1 MIRKRSVLCAFV
13 AALALQAGAQDISI
27 TGSVIDAAA
36 NPVAGATVSLMY
48 AGISTTTGSDGSF
61 TLSQT
66 TAVRSMQEHAAA
78 VSASVAGST
87 IRFSVASPSAVRI
100 DVYSINGRLVLGAL
114 DRTLARGVYSF
125 APSAAEIPSG
135 VYFVKV
141 RIGSWSSVCRMSLS
155 GVRVT
160 GTGLRLVPD
169 INGRPLSKTADVSD
183 TLIATK
189 GGYKTFKKFIASY
202 TLSGQICVLTAI
214 PKSAET
220 AIYSQRVTK
229 SIDWANTTVQV
240 WDYTAANADTSL
252 HLTSTALDGAST
264 VNPYTGNTKCWLVTC
279 GTVGWSTWGFVVS
292 AAVGSV
298 DMSGFYGG
306 SIHFYIRGTS
316 PSVGAF
322 IASTGGAGTAVDL
335 STLGYTADGTWNE
348 ITLPL
353 SSFPTVDLSAITEY
367 LMFVAPVSSAAGYTA
382 GSSYALDDITYR
394 PAP

>member
-1 MIRKRSVLCAFV
+1 IR
-13 AALALQAGAQDISI
+13 G
-27 TGSVIDAAA
+27 
-36 NPVAGATVSLMY
+36 
-48 AGISTTTGSDGSF
+48 
-61 TLSQT
+61 
-66 TAVRSMQEHAAA
+66 MQEHATA
-78 VSASVAGST
+78 VSASVSGSA

-100 DVYSINGRLVLGAL
+100 DVYSMNGRLVLGAL
-114 DRTLARGVYSF
+114 DRTLARGAYSF
-125 APSAAEIPSG
+125 TPSAAALPSG

-141 RIGSWSSVCRMSLS
+141 RIGSWSSICRMSLS
-155 GVRVT
+155 GVRAA
-160 GTGLRLVPD
+160 GSGLRMLSD
-169 INGRPLSKTADVSD
+169 MSGRSLSKKADVSD
-183 TLIATK
+183 TLIAAK

-202 TLSGQICVLTAI
+202 TLSGQTCILVAI

-252 HLTSTALDGAST
+252 HLTSTALNGACT

-335 STLGYTADGTWNE
+335 STLGYVADSAWHE
-348 ITLPL
+348 VTLPL

-367 LMFVAPVSSAAGYTA
+367 LMFVAPVTQSAGYVA
-382 GSSYALDDITYR
+382 GSSYALDDITYK